1 MEQGKKLIT
10 RQRYGEPGI
19 EKEFTPVDDRE
30 YEAYC
35 ERLGLSPEPSSC
47 TRGECQAIAAGR
59 ESPDG
64 AFIFAGTGLPIV
76 GCMFAQHTYA
86 PNAVMVME
94 SGVVGP
100 RIQHL
105 PISVADPRATY
116 QCSMLS
122 NMADAF
128 GTIAMRGYCTLGIL
142 GGGECDRYGNLNS
155 TAIGGYGLRKTSR
168 EKKRLRLA
176 GSGGAN
182 PIASFADFVIAM
194 MVHEKRRFP
203 ERCDYL
209 TSPCGARGRLNSEQ
223 DRWRYGLF
231 RGRSL
236 VVLSTLG
243 ILRTDEAGSGELLLD
258 AVYPGVEK
266 QQIYE
271 NTGWDLRTSPNFH
284 IMPAPT
290 YEELKILRYVVDP
303 TRIYLGR
310 TRGNLDSPDTSVP
323 VKQSET

>member
-1 MEQGKKLIT
+1 MEQGKKRT
-10 RQRYGEPGI
+10 ARRRYGEPGI
-19 EKEFTPVDDRE
+19 EGEFTRVDDRE

-35 ERLGLSPEPSSC
+35 ERLGLCPEPSSW
-47 TRGECQAIAAGR
+47 TLGECLAIAAGR

-86 PNAVMVME
+86 PNAVIVME
-94 SGVVGP
+94 SGVVGS

-116 QCSMLS
+116 QCTMLS

-142 GGGECDRYGNLNS
+142 GGAECDRYGNLNS
-155 TAIGGYGLRKTSR
+155 TAIGGYGSR
-168 EKKRLRLA
+168 ENSCETKRVRLA

-194 MVHEKRRFP
+194 MAHEKRRFP
-203 ERCDYL
+203 ERCEYL
-209 TSPCGARGRLNSEQ
+209 TSPCGARGKPNSGQ
-223 DRWRYGLF
+223 HRWSYGLF
-231 RGRSL
+231 RGKSL

-243 ILRTDEAGSGELLLD
+243 ILRTDVAGSGELLLD
-258 AVYPGVEK
+258 ASYPGIEERL
-266 QQIYE
+266 IYE

-284 IMPAPT
+284 IMAAPT

-310 TRGNLDSPDTSVP
+310 TKGNFASTGTGVSVERT
-323 VKQSET
+323 ET